1 MIALSKSECC
11 DGYHGVCSTF
21 FTNWDSAI
29 QNFEMNAP
37 VVIMG
42 VAGCGK
48 SSFAAVLS
56 QALQWQLIE
65 GDEFHPAE
73 NVSKMRAGI
82 ALTDEDRAGWLDVL
96 ASELVRRGPHAVLT
110 CSALKKAY
118 RDRLRQSVPHL
129 RFVHLDLT
137 REQSIER
144 VTQRPGHYFQPTLV
158 DSQFAA
164 LEKPMNE
171 AGVLTIDATQ
181 SIETIQTKVCAW
193 LQEKELV

>member
-1 MIALSKSECC
+1 MNGSELNC
-11 DGYHGVCSTF
+11 
-21 FTNWDSAI
+21 
-29 QNFEMNAP
+29 P

-48 SSFAAVLS
+48 SSFAAALS
-56 QALQWQLIE
+56 QAMGWQLIE

-73 NVSKMRAGI
+73 NVNKMRAGI

-96 ASELVRRGPHAVLT
+96 AGELVQRGPHAVLT

-118 RDRLRQSVPHL
+118 RDRLRKSVPGL

-137 REQSIER
+137 REQSMAR
-144 VTQRPGHYFQPTLV
+144 VTQRPGHYFQPALV

-164 LEKPMNE
+164 LEKPVDE
-171 AGVLTIDATQ
+171 SGVLTADATQ
-181 SIETIQTKVCAW
+181 SIETIQAQVCAW
-193 LQEKELV
+193 LQTKECV

>member
-1 MIALSKSECC
+1 
-11 DGYHGVCSTF
+11 
-21 FTNWDSAI
+21 
-29 QNFEMNAP
+29 MNAP

-48 SSFAAVLS
+48 SSFAAALSRVLG
-56 QALQWQLIE
+56 WQLIE
-65 GDEFHPAE
+65 GDEFHPSE
-73 NVSKMRAGI
+73 NVNKMRTGI
-82 ALTDEDRAGWLDVL
+82 ALTDEDRAGWLDLL
-96 ASELVRRGPHAVLT
+96 AGELMHRGPYAVLT

-144 VTQRPGHYFQPTLV
+144 VTQRPGHYFQPALV

-164 LEKPMNE
+164 LEKPVNE
-171 AGVLTIDATQ
+171 AGVLTVDATQ
-181 SIETIQTKVCAW
+181 SIEIIQAQVCAW
-193 LQEKELV
+193 LQAKEYV